1 MMATLDRVRQLCV
14 AAFNAGVIAT
24 QIDEGHMLKHLG
36 IAASPEPA
44 FPEIF
49 EAWWAEAFK

>member
-1 MMATLDRVRQLCV
+1 MATLDRVRQLCV